1 MDLGYSTHNM
11 HANTR
16 FVYLDA
22 QLSGDKLTVT
32 APPDAGVYPPGP
44 GYIFV
49 VVDGIPSKAVNTLI
63 GDGAAP
69 APH

>member
-1 MDLGYSTHNM
+1 MDFGFSTHAM

-16 FVYLDA
+16 LVYLDA
-22 QLSGDKLTVT
+22 TLSGSKLTVT

-49 VVDGIPSKAVNTLI
+49 VVDNVPSKATNTLI
-63 GDGAAP
+63 GDGKSP
-69 APH
+69 VPH